1 MNGMRGGRRGRG
13 PSAEEVDLSEWKPRT
28 RLGRLVASGEIT
40 SIDDALL
47 SGLPLREPEIVDML
61 MPGLADEVLEVNM
74 VQRMTDSGRRVKFRV
89 TVVVGNSDGYVGV
102 GQGKDVQVGPA
113 IRKGIENAKLNLIK
127 VRRGCGSWEC
137 ACGTE
142 HSVPFDVVGKC
153 GSVRVK
159 LLPAPQGLGIAS
171 APTARKVLEMAGIK
185 DVWTRTTGET
195 RTTINFAKATFDA
208 LRKVNLMKTPDRI
221 HAGVREG
228 EE

>member
-1 MNGMRGGRRGRG
+1 M
-13 PSAEEVDLSEWKPRT
+13 
-28 RLGRLVASGEIT
+28 
-40 SIDDALL
+40 
-47 SGLPLREPEIVDML
+47 DML
-61 MPGLADEVLEVNM
+61 LPGLADEVLEVNM
-74 VQRMTDSGRRVKFRV
+74 VHRMTDSGRRVKFRV

-102 GQGKDVQVGPA
+102 GHGKDVQVGPA

-127 VRRGCGSWEC
+127 VKRGCGSWEC

-159 LLPAPQGLGIAS
+159 LLPAPQGLGIAA

-221 HAGVREG
+221 HVGVREG